1 MRAKSDNI
9 KVMIRD
15 EADELVIKLFDSFKN
30 RYQNNLQLMRSSEFV
45 LNYVQLLYYKCHQVN
60 LNRGGSYIESSD

>member
-15 EADELVIKLFDSFKN
+15 EADELVIKLFDSLKN
-30 RYQNNLQLMRSSEFV
+30 RY
-45 LNYVQLLYYKCHQVN
+45 
-60 LNRGGSYIESSD
+60 

>member
-15 EADELVIKLFDSFKN
+15 EADELVIKLFDSLKN

-45 LNYVQLLYYKCHQVN
+45 LNYVQLLHYKCHQVN